1 MFQMALAFRRKV
13 SLDIFS
19 TSGYRTSLTRNDL
32 TRTLHRNSQP
42 GRVFNGFRLFS
53 SDSFVQSVI
62 NQVKRDLEKDEKF
75 KEAMKSLE
83 EAQIKEK
90 VNRLGEIYTR
100 SKDACSHYVNK
111 ITETSSN
118 SSAVKF
124 VFTSAKSLA
133 SGMTRVA
140 ELLHD
145 EKSESKALKAK
156 WKQRVASQRAQ
167 SNINVDGSDVTAVD
181 TNVPDSNPQ
190 GNTQEYALVLA
201 KESVWERFGT
211 RLRDMP
217 FLTNFFEN
225 PVFDQLFGNSTLA
238 KAVKEMKRLDS
249 SFDLPEFI
257 ESVEHVVA
265 PHIVQCYLDGDSKSL
280 EAHCGELAFN
290 VLNASIRERDL
301 QKLYLDPN
309 ILILKDVELKGGMTM
324 EEGYPWF
331 IFNFKTQQ
339 INCLRDSRGHVVAGE
354 IDDIRQ
360 VVYSM
365 AVSRHPDISR
375 DGLEYPYMVHEVA
388 IIGNTQCW

>member
-1 MFQMALAFRRKV
+1 
-13 SLDIFS
+13 
-19 TSGYRTSLTRNDL
+19 
-32 TRTLHRNSQP
+32 
-42 GRVFNGFRLFS
+42 
-53 SDSFVQSVI
+53 
-62 NQVKRDLEKDEKF
+62 
-75 KEAMKSLE
+75 
-83 EAQIKEK
+83 
-90 VNRLGEIYTR
+90 
-100 SKDACSHYVNK
+100 
-111 ITETSSN
+111 
-118 SSAVKF
+118 
-124 VFTSAKSLA
+124 
-133 SGMTRVA
+133 
-140 ELLHD
+140 
-145 EKSESKALKAK
+145 
-156 WKQRVASQRAQ
+156 
-167 SNINVDGSDVTAVD
+167 
-181 TNVPDSNPQ
+181 
-190 GNTQEYALVLA
+190 
-201 KESVWERFGT
+201 
-211 RLRDMP
+211 MP

-339 INCLRDSRGHVVAGE
+339 INCLRDSRGQVVAGE